1 MIALMA
7 TWLLSSEGQLV
18 NLDNVEYL
26 DVLDV
31 FPEDAPADDIAAG
44 EIESAYSEL
53 VAFLASGHEI
63 VLFDDEDADV
73 VMHAFEL
80 LKGYLVSPGFEAV
93 HAGQVV
99 SIQDLVD
106 RASAKK
112 N

>member
-1 MIALMA
+1 MIAPMA
-7 TWLLSSEGQLV
+7 TWLLSADGQLV

-31 FPEDAPADDIAAG
+31 FPEDAPADEITAG
-44 EIESAYSEL
+44 EIEPTYSEL
-53 VAFLASGHEI
+53 VAFLASGHEL

-80 LKGYLVSPGFEAV
+80 LKGYLSSPGFEAV
-93 HAGQVV
+93 HGGQVLSV
-99 SIQDLVD
+99 QDLVD